1 MMLTKKLVV
10 LPLAVTAV
18 LLLLTG
24 CQDSCQ
30 KQGGEYEIT
39 GIIADGKGGGVL
51 MTCVIPENP

>member
-10 LPLAVTAV
+10 LPLAVAAT
-18 LLLLTG
+18 LLLTG

-51 MTCVIPENP
+51 MTCVIPEDH

>member
-1 MMLTKKLVV
+1 MMLTKKRVV

-18 LLLLTG
+18 LLLAG

>member
-1 MMLTKKLVV
+1 MALTKKLVV
-10 LPLAVTAV
+10 IPLALVAV
-18 LLLLTG
+18 LFLAG

-30 KQGGEYEIT
+30 KQGGEYEVT

>member
-1 MMLTKKLVV
+1 MMLTKKLAV
-10 LPLAVTAV
+10 LPLALVAV
-18 LLLLTG
+18 LFLAG

-51 MTCVIPENP
+51 MTCVIPEDR

>member
-1 MMLTKKLVV
+1 MALTKKRTSVV
-10 LPLAVTAV
+10 LAVAAV
-18 LLLLTG
+18 LLLTG

>member
-1 MMLTKKLVV
+1 MALTKKRTSVV
-10 LPLAVTAV
+10 LAVAAV
-18 LLLLTG
+18 LLLTG

-51 MTCVIPENP
+51 MTCVIPENH

>member
-18 LLLLTG
+18 LLLTG

>member
-10 LPLAVTAV
+10 IPLTLVAV
-18 LLLLTG
+18 LFLAG
-24 CQDSCQ
+24 CQDNCQ

>member
-1 MMLTKKLVV
+1 MDLTKKLVI
-10 LPLAVTAV
+10 LPLALVAV
-18 LLLLTG
+18 LFLAG

-51 MTCVIPENP
+51 MSCVIPENP

>member
-1 MMLTKKLVV
+1 MALTKKRASVV
-10 LPLAVTAV
+10 LAVAAV
-18 LLLLTG
+18 LLLTG

-30 KQGGEYEIT
+30 KQGGEYEVT